1 MPKINVFTDE
11 ENKAIEKEYRSI
23 IRILK
28 PRLISGEEKRI
39 RLAFEM
45 ANDAHMGMRRK
56 SGEPYIFHPIAVARI
71 CAEEIGLGATAVICG
86 FLHDTVEDTEITL
99 ADIENSFDKNISKI
113 IAGLTKI
120 SVEFDVNS
128 SEQAENF
135 RKLILTLTD
144 DIRVIL
150 VKLADRLHNMR
161 TMSEMPRH
169 KQLRTASETSFLYA
183 PIAHRMGLNIVKTEL
198 EDLALKYLEPE
209 MYQFIKAKLNETKR
223 SRTKYIN
230 NFIRPIKMVLDA
242 LELDYEIYGRPKS
255 IHSIWNKMKN
265 KQVSFEEVYDL
276 FAIRI
281 ILNSSLLKE
290 KSDCWT
296 VYSIITD
303 SYKPNPNRLRDW
315 ISNPKSNGYEALH
328 TTVMGPGGR
337 YVEVQIRS
345 KRMHEVAEKGVAAHW
360 KYKGEDDDSPQE
372 KENIGL
378 DNWLKSVH
386 SLLENADQNSL
397 EMVNDFKMDLF
408 NDEIFVFT
416 PKGDLKRLNQGATI
430 LDFAYEI
437 HSAIGNQC
445 MGAKVNHKLVPLS
458 FVLNTGDQIEILTS
472 KKQKPSEDWLK
483 FVVTSKAKSAI
494 KKAVKESYRQIAEEG
509 KVILDRKLKSLKVN
523 HSEENLWTLA
533 TFFKVDSPLDVY
545 HLIASDKSLVLRL
558 KELDINAGIFTL
570 EKSKDFKK
578 QDFKEYRE
586 YKPIPKNAE
595 LILMGE
601 DANFM
606 EYSFATCCNP
616 IPGDD
621 VFGFIS
627 IGEGIKVHRTNCP
640 NAVNMMSKYSYRIV
654 KARWNTGTNKSFLTG
669 IVLEGIDNV
678 GVVSQVSAI
687 ITKNLEINMQSIA
700 FVSKDGIYEGKI
712 NLYVTNQEELQLL
725 MNELKAL
732 EGVVSVRRFEIN
744 ELDAM

>member
-1 MPKINVFTDE
+1 MPKTNVFTDE
-11 ENKAIEKEYRSI
+11 ENKAIEKEYRAVL
-23 IRILK
+23 RILK
-28 PRLISGEEKRI
+28 PRLDKGDEKRV
-39 RLAFEM
+39 RMAFEM

-71 CAEEIGLGATAVICG
+71 AAEEIGLGATAVICS
-86 FLHDTVEDTEITL
+86 FLHDTVEDTELTL
-99 ADIENSFDKNISKI
+99 TDIENSFDKNISKI

-120 SVEFDVNS
+120 SAGFDVNS

-198 EDLALKYLEPE
+198 EDLSMKYLEPE
-209 MYQFIKAKLNETKR
+209 MYQHIKEKLNETKR
-223 SRTKYIN
+223 SRGKFIN
-230 NFIRPIKMVLDA
+230 NFIKPIKLVLDA
-242 LELDYEIYGRPKS
+242 LNLDYEIYGRPKS
-255 IHSIWNKMKN
+255 IHSIWNKMKK

-276 FAIRI
+276 FAIRV
-281 ILNSSLLKE
+281 ILNSSYLKE

-303 SYKPNPNRLRDW
+303 SYKPNPLRLRDW
-315 ISNPKSNGYEALH
+315 VSNPKSNGYEALH
-328 TTVMGPGGR
+328 TTVMGPNGKW
-337 YVEVQIRS
+337 VEVQIRS

-360 KYKGEDDDSPQE
+360 KYKEGEGE
-372 KENIGL
+372 NAKENLGL
-378 DNWLKSVH
+378 DNWLKNVQ
-386 SLLENADQNSL
+386 SLLDNSDQNSM

-416 PKGDLKRLNQGATI
+416 PKGELRRLKQGSTI

-458 FVLNTGDQIEILTS
+458 HVLTTGDQIEIITS

-483 FVVTSKAKSAI
+483 FAVSSKAKNAI
-494 KKAVKESYRQIAEEG
+494 KKSTKDEYRLIAEEG
-509 KVILDRKLKSLKVN
+509 KAILARKLKSLKAN
-523 HSEENLWTLA
+523 HNEENLWILA
-533 TFFKVDSPLDVY
+533 SFFKVESPLDVY
-545 HLIASDKSLVLRL
+545 YLMAKDKSKVLEIKKMEL
-558 KELDINAGIFTL
+558 INGVFSLEKAKEVKKPEIKPFKELA
-570 EKSKDFKK
+570 
-578 QDFKEYRE
+578 
-586 YKPIPKNAE
+586 KNAE
-595 LILMGE
+595 LLIMGE
-601 DANFM
+601 DASTM
-606 EYSFATCCNP
+606 EYSFAQCCNP

-621 VFGFIS
+621 VFGFIT
-627 IGEGIKVHRTNCP
+627 INEGIKIHRTTCP

-654 KARWNTGTNKSFLTG
+654 KTRWNNKESKSFLTG

-687 ITKNLEINMQSIA
+687 ITKNLEINMQSISFA
-700 FVSKDGIYEGKI
+700 SKDGIYEGKI
-712 NLYVTNQEELQLL
+712 MLYVTNQAELQIL
-725 MNELKAL
+725 MDELKAL
-732 EGVVSVRRFEIN
+732 DGVVRVYRREVSETEN
-744 ELDAM
+744 L

>member
-11 ENKAIEKEYRSI
+11 ENKAIEKEYRAI

-509 KVILDRKLKSLKVN
+509 KIILDRKLKSLKVN